1 MRRVLEPLQGA
12 LYTFAD
18 IVSKD
23 FDREPGDI
31 LLSLV
36 PFGDTAT
43 MLIDRTSN
51 PMEFKQADRRRRP
64 SGSTALVDSVIAA
77 MLNAFGPKDITGP
90 PKPVAA
96 PDHARRRPAARSPGT
111 DRSKFLVLFTD
122 AGENASAH
130 KWSDIASA
138 MLGRDIV
145 IYSLE
150 FDSGSPDSDFSA
162 LSKVTQQSGG
172 KVYRATADNLE
183 LLYAEIAKEIRSY
196 YQLTFSASDV
206 ENPRI

>member
-12 LYTFAD
+12 LCTDAD

-23 FDREPGDI
+23 FDRDQGDI
-31 LLSLV
+31 LLSRV
-36 PFGDTAT
+36 PFGDRTT
-43 MLIDRTSN
+43 MLIDRTST
-51 PMEFKQADRRRRP
+51 PMEFKQAVRRLRP

-77 MLNAFGPKDITGP
+77 MLNAFGPKDITSP

-96 PDHARRRPAARSPGT
+96 PDKGDSPIPSRYARRRPSARSPGT
-111 DRSKFLVLFTD
+111 ERSRFLVLFTD

-145 IYSLE
+145 ICSLE
-150 FDSGSPDSDFSA
+150 FDSASPDSDFSA
-162 LSKVTQQSGG
+162 LSTVTPH
-172 KVYRATADNLE
+172 
-183 LLYAEIAKEIRSY
+183 
-196 YQLTFSASDV
+196 SAANDYLS
-206 ENPRI
+206 

>member
-1 MRRVLEPLQGA
+1 MEDQGISRKIESFQANIAHAQVVILADLSGSMSTVLEPLQGA

-51 PMEFKQADRRRRP
+51 PMEFKQAVRRLRP
-64 SGSTALVDSVIAA
+64 SGSTALVDSVIAT
-77 MLNAFGPKDITGP
+77 MLNAFGPKDITNP
-90 PKPVAA
+90 TKPVAA
-96 PDHARRRPAARSPGT
+96 PDQGDGPIPTQYARRRPLARPSGT
-111 DRSKFLVLFTD
+111 DRSRFLVLFTD

-130 KWSDIASA
+130 KSSDIASA
-138 MLGRDIV
+138 MPG
-145 IYSLE
+145 
-150 FDSGSPDSDFSA
+150 
-162 LSKVTQQSGG
+162 T
-172 KVYRATADNLE
+172 
-183 LLYAEIAKEIRSY
+183 
-196 YQLTFSASDV
+196 
-206 ENPRI
+206 